1 MKNDSSFRVRYR
13 FVFLAIAFAMITI
26 PAIGLYPSAS
36 NGHTGLTI
44 LLMGVVAAGMGL
56 SIWVN

>member
-1 MKNDSSFRVRYR
+1 MNDDSSYRNRYR
-13 FVFLAIAFAMITI
+13 FAFLAIAFVMISL

-36 NGHTGLTI
+36 NGHTGLTM

-56 SIWVN
+56 AIWVN

>member
-1 MKNDSSFRVRYR
+1 MNDDVSFRNRYR
-13 FVFLAIAFAMITI
+13 FIFLAIAFAMITI